1 MKITIDLTSK
11 ELADFLKEL
20 STTKLI
26 EQIINGKNKLS
37 TNDINLY
44 SHSQEIYRLNMK
56 GWYIWQIWEFSKFK
70 KIMF

>member
-26 EQIINGKNKLS
+26 EQIINEKNKLS

-56 GWYIWQIWEFSKFK
+56 G
-70 KIMF
+70 